1 MSSNIDFLIVGAGL
15 YGATIARTLTEFEYN
30 CLIIDKRSHIAG
42 NIYSENI
49 NGYDKHMYGPHIF
62 HTDKPQVEAFAKKY
76 MEWIPYIQNTKATDG
91 EKAYHLPF
99 NMDTYYDIFGVMTPE
114 AAFEI
119 IEAEKKEYGVEN
131 PTNLEEQ
138 AINMVGKTIYEKLIK
153 NYTEK
158 QWGRKCTEISP
169 DIIKRLPL
177 RFFYSNNY
185 FNDYFQ
191 AIPKCGYTKFV
202 ENIIGDIPCLCNAEF
217 NKNSYEYWKDNVKYG
232 IIYCGAVDELLEYQL
247 GELEWRSLRFEDK
260 QIEYNGHNG
269 QGSPIINDVST
280 NPYTRCI
287 EHMWFMPN
295 NVKIGTKSIL
305 TFEYPDNWERGK
317 ERYYAVNNYSTEKKY
332 QAYIDLL
339 QKQMPKIILG
349 GRLGKYRY
357 FDMDDTIAEAIKDA
371 GELAEKYLKYDYGG
385 LIE

>member
-62 HTDKPQVEAFAKKY
+62 HTDKLQVEAFAKKY

-119 IEAEKKEYGVEN
+119 IEAEKKEYGVEK

-202 ENIIGDIPCLCNAEF
+202 ENIIGDIPCLCNVEF
-217 NKNSYEYWKDNVKYG
+217 NKNSYKYWKDNVKYG

-305 TFEYPDNWERGK
+305 TFE
-317 ERYYAVNNYSTEKKY
+317 
-332 QAYIDLL
+332 
-339 QKQMPKIILG
+339 
-349 GRLGKYRY
+349 
-357 FDMDDTIAEAIKDA
+357 
-371 GELAEKYLKYDYGG
+371 
-385 LIE
+385 

>member
-202 ENIIGDIPCLCNAEF
+202 ENIIGDIP
-217 NKNSYEYWKDNVKYG
+217 
-232 IIYCGAVDELLEYQL
+232 
-247 GELEWRSLRFEDK
+247 
-260 QIEYNGHNG
+260 
-269 QGSPIINDVST
+269 
-280 NPYTRCI
+280 
-287 EHMWFMPN
+287 
-295 NVKIGTKSIL
+295 
-305 TFEYPDNWERGK
+305 
-317 ERYYAVNNYSTEKKY
+317 
-332 QAYIDLL
+332 
-339 QKQMPKIILG
+339 
-349 GRLGKYRY
+349 
-357 FDMDDTIAEAIKDA
+357 
-371 GELAEKYLKYDYGG
+371 
-385 LIE
+385 

>member
-62 HTDKPQVEAFAKKY
+62 HTDKLQVEAFAKKY

-202 ENIIGDIPCLCNAEF
+202 ENIIGDIPCLCNVEF
-217 NKNSYEYWKDNVKYG
+217 NKNSYKYWKDNVKYG

-371 GELAEKYLKYDYGG
+371 DELAEKYLKCDYGG

>member
-62 HTDKPQVEAFAKKY
+62 HTDKLQVEAFAKKY

-202 ENIIGDIPCLCNAEF
+202 ENIIGDIPCLCNVEF
-217 NKNSYEYWKDNVKYG
+217 NKNSYKYWKDNVKYG

-269 QGSPIINDVST
+269 QGSPIINDVSA